1 MASLQSLRRKISSV
15 KNTQKITKAMKMVAA
30 AKLKRAQ
37 DRILSARPYAIRMR
51 QVLERVSHRVS
62 PSVHP
67 LFRRRPGNKVLV
79 VVVTSDRGL
88 CGAFNAN
95 VLRRGVE
102 ILEEHK
108 ARGAEVSVSVI
119 GRKGLDYFRRRSW
132 PIRHKWP
139 GVFDRLT
146 YEHGKDIGQELID
159 DYTNESFDELYAVHN
174 EFKSVMQQE
183 IRVRKGL
190 PIDLR
195 EGTEPPDTAG
205 GHYLYEP
212 SEDEIFSGLEE
223 VMYILTGT
231 GCTNDCDGWS
241 NQKCRR
247 AYSKAYVVLQQ
258 NSTGRDY
265 QRTDGYCWRSGGV
278 EMMTFSHQSSD
289 HCSLKEW
296 KAERVNIFQDSGVLG

>member
-67 LFRRRPGNKVLV
+67 LFRRRPGNRVLV
-79 VVVTSDRGL
+79 TVVTSDRGL
-88 CGAFNAN
+88 CGGFNAN
-95 VLRRGVE
+95 VLRRAVGV
-102 ILEEHK
+102 LEEHK

-119 GRKGLDYFRRRSW
+119 GRKGLDYFHRRSW

-146 YEHGKDIGQELID
+146 YEHAKDIGQELID
-159 DYTNESFDELYAVHN
+159 DYTNESFDELYVVHN

-190 PIDLR
+190 PIDLT

-212 SEDEIFSGLEE
+212 SEDEVFSGLDE
-223 VMYILTGT
+223 VVYILTYRVLLESAAAEQAARMT
-231 GCTNDCDGWS
+231 AMDGATR
-241 NQKCRR
+241 NAGELIQKLTLFYNKTRQ
-247 AYSKAYVVLQQ
+247 AAITKELMDIV
-258 NSTGRDY
+258 
-265 QRTDGYCWRSGGV
+265 GGA
-278 EMMTFSHQSSD
+278 EA
-289 HCSLKEW
+289 LK
-296 KAERVNIFQDSGVLG
+296 